1 MVRVPRPGNQEAHVF
16 IDPSSS
22 HHGAHLRIDG
32 LSKSY
37 AGRRVLTNISFA
49 VAAGD
54 CAALIG
60 ENGRGK
66 STILR
71 LVAGLEQPDGGEVN
85 RPASWALYH
94 QQPPFAGTDSLA
106 AIQRLALAPVRH
118 HADVVTRIGE
128 AMAHHPEDE
137 SLAVA
142 LSQAIA
148 GAERT
153 DAWQVDHRWD
163 VLLDGLGLAGLSPD
177 RTAGELSGGQ
187 RARLSLAWVLVRR
200 SELLLLD
207 EPTNHLDDR
216 ATELVSQTIRDWPGP
231 VLLASHDRAFL
242 DETVTSLVDLDPAPR
257 PHRGE
262 GAGAPGIS
270 RFTGS
275 FTEYLSHRAGQRERW
290 QRQYEQEQAEL
301 DRLRGRV
308 KQDRQVGHTNWTAR
322 SETRMAQKFYSDKN
336 ATVVSRRVNEARTAL
351 DRLDQEQLR
360 KPPRE
365 LRFRGLDAARTQT
378 GATGGSAQDRSAQGG
393 PVVVATQVAVDGRLA
408 PVSLSISGRDRWL
421 VEGPNGSGKSTL
433 LRVLAGHL
441 VPDHGG
447 VSAPSSVSIGLLGQE
462 PEPGN
467 PELPA
472 RQTYALR
479 VGERVA
485 EQVPLGTFGLLPGR
499 DENRPVGEL
508 SVGQRRRLDLAC
520 VLASPPDVL
529 LLDEPTN
536 HFSLQLAT
544 ELEDSLPDY
553 PGAIVVASHDRWL
566 RRRWQGPLLAL
577 P

>member
-1 MVRVPRPGNQEAHVF
+1 MLVSSE
-16 IDPSSS
+16 SSS
-22 HHGAHLRIDG
+22 SATHLRLDG
-32 LSKSY
+32 VSKSY
-37 AGRRVLTNISFA
+37 AAQRVLTNVSFS

-71 LVAGLEQPDGGEVN
+71 LVAGLEESDGGEIT
-85 RPASWALYH
+85 RPESWAIHH
-94 QQPPFAGTDSLA
+94 QQPPFDAHDTMA
-106 AIQRLALAPVRH
+106 AIQQSALAPVRH
-118 HADVVTRIGE
+118 HADEVSRIGE
-128 AMAHHPEDE
+128 AMARHPEDE
-137 SLAVA
+137 SLSAQ
-142 LSQAIA
+142 LSEAIA
-148 GAERT
+148 AAERT
-153 DAWQVDHRWD
+153 AAWQVDHRWE
-163 VLLDGLGLAGLSPD
+163 LLLEGLGLAGLAPD

-187 RARLSLAWVLVRR
+187 AARLSLAWVLVRR

-216 ATELVSQTIRDWPGP
+216 ATEMVTQTIKDWPGP

-257 PHRGE
+257 PHRGP
-262 GAGAPGIS
+262 GAAAPGLT

-275 FTEYLSHRAGQRERW
+275 FSEYLAHRRDQRERW
-290 QRQYEQEQAEL
+290 QRQYEQEQEEL

-308 KQDRQVGHTNWTAR
+308 KQDQQVGHTNWTPR
-322 SETRMAQKFYSDKN
+322 SETRMAQKFYSDRN
-336 ATVVSRRVNEARTAL
+336 ATVVSRRVNDARTAL
-351 DRLDQEQLR
+351 ARLEEEQVR

-365 LRFRGLDAARTQT
+365 LRFRGLDAATAHT
-378 GATGGSAQDRSAQGG
+378 DSATGRRQGESPQAG
-393 PVVVATQVAVDGRLA
+393 PVLVATSVSVEGRLGA
-408 PVSLSISGRDRWL
+408 VSLSIGARDRWL
-421 VEGPNGSGKSTL
+421 VEGPNGCGKSTL

-441 VPDHGG
+441 
-447 VSAPSSVSIGLLGQE
+447 APSHGNLSAASRLSVGLLEQE
-462 PEPGN
+462 PESVDPY
-467 PELPA
+467 LTA
-472 RQTYALR
+472 RQTYALK
-479 VGERVA
+479 VGEQTA

-544 ELEDSLPDY
+544 ELEDSLTDY

-566 RRRWQGPLLAL
+566 RRRWQGRRLRL